1 MVSQRE
7 IHQRIDQL
15 KSVPRYTEILTSE
28 VEIIPPEPQPTAG
41 TSSSSSSLPPPA
53 KKLRR
58 STRKAGEE
66 APSTSAPAPV
76 PAPAPPPPPT
86 PAPSEDVKPRE
97 ETREEKEE
105 KLIAE
110 GKMVGKIPPY
120 PTGLDYHP
128 PDLLYG
134 FNHQAELTRLKAYLA
149 LNGNFVLKST
159 PCDGACL
166 FNAVLSQLGCE
177 QEYTQIHLR
186 RDLMLLVCD
195 HPEYFYWK
203 LAPLIQSQYGE
214 FEEDQPG
221 PFSFVTWITA
231 MLKGD
236 FWGDASII
244 QVLQRWFM
252 LPLCVINGNTL
263 VIERYLNTFSL
274 PKQELVLIFV
284 GKDHYMGAVKYDIF
298 TEPNTNQDYD
308 SPCPLECLPL
318 HAYGDYKLE
327 DEDHRVFQ
335 NLDQTKFRRW
345 PETPYPQ
352 APAAPQVIPP
362 PHPDPDCESRQDKM
376 KKFLDQLEEKVIGE
390 IKFLKANGRDPVK
403 KMKDNDSTTKFNQM
417 QKDEKICSV
426 CERGFHSHH
435 YLKKHFR
442 KAHMHQDAYKCS
454 VCPETFIDKATLRN
468 HCINKHGSDPSNPTT
483 PSQLFTCDECG
494 WKTRLLAEFN
504 RHKKEHRANFKCE
517 HCDKPFSHKKGLVDH
532 VKKSCKVLQAK
543 KEKEAKEK
551 GEKPSSSRVQCEH
564 CPKDFAHERSL
575 AHHMKEKHPDV

>member
-41 TSSSSSSLPPPA
+41 TSSSSSLPPPA

-66 APSTSAPAPV
+66 APSTSAPAPAPV
-76 PAPAPPPPPT
+76 PAPAPPPPPPPT
-86 PAPSEDVKPRE
+86 PAPSDDVKPRE

-195 HPEYFYWK
+195 NAEYFYWK

-244 QVLQRWFM
+244 RFFK
-252 LPLCVINGNTL
+252 G
-263 VIERYLNTFSL
+263 
-274 PKQELVLIFV
+274 
-284 GKDHYMGAVKYDIF
+284 
-298 TEPNTNQDYD
+298 
-308 SPCPLECLPL
+308 
-318 HAYGDYKLE
+318 
-327 DEDHRVFQ
+327 
-335 NLDQTKFRRW
+335 
-345 PETPYPQ
+345 
-352 APAAPQVIPP
+352 
-362 PHPDPDCESRQDKM
+362 
-376 KKFLDQLEEKVIGE
+376 
-390 IKFLKANGRDPVK
+390 
-403 KMKDNDSTTKFNQM
+403 
-417 QKDEKICSV
+417 
-426 CERGFHSHH
+426 
-435 YLKKHFR
+435 
-442 KAHMHQDAYKCS
+442 
-454 VCPETFIDKATLRN
+454 
-468 HCINKHGSDPSNPTT
+468 GS
-483 PSQLFTCDECG
+483 
-494 WKTRLLAEFN
+494 
-504 RHKKEHRANFKCE
+504 
-517 HCDKPFSHKKGLVDH
+517 
-532 VKKSCKVLQAK
+532 
-543 KEKEAKEK
+543 
-551 GEKPSSSRVQCEH
+551 
-564 CPKDFAHERSL
+564 
-575 AHHMKEKHPDV
+575 